1 MANIPK
7 YVKKASVYTVFI
19 LGSVHVILSYIGAL
33 VTGNY
38 EHINYFHIL
47 AIDLFFPELAYGLR
61 NTLLSQVFLV
71 FPIVLMAVFYHR
83 EKKSKKY

>member
-1 MANIPK
+1 MANIPE

-19 LGSVHVILSYIGAL
+19 FASVHVILSYIGAL
-33 VTGNY
+33 TTGNY

-61 NTLLSQVFLV
+61 NTLVSQVFLV
-71 FPIVLMAVFYHR
+71 FPVILIIVFYRR
-83 EKKSKKY
+83 ENKSKKY